1 MSRTKLGCAILGAV
15 AAFMLPGSFRGAENT
30 PSGVQAG
37 APPAAAARD
46 LFVTVGKSLVVESPV
61 NIERISVGDAKKA
74 EAMAVTPR
82 QILVNGREAGETSL
96 IVWQAGGNRLMFDL
110 RVRPGTERLE
120 VVRQQLDKEL
130 PGQDVSVAQEGE
142 SVFVRGTVND
152 LTAAD
157 RAIAIAGA
165 LGKPINLLRVKMPGA
180 QQQILLKVR
189 FIDLDRSVTQQLGIN
204 LTSTGVGHTI
214 GTVSTGQFPGA
225 TMQQISRTS
234 SGTAFAPLTSV
245 TQSWTLGSLGN
256 IFLWRP
262 EQDIFSTIT
271 ALQSRSL
278 AQILAEPNLLTMD
291 GKPASFLAGGEIPIP
306 VVQSAGGGIAQVTI
320 MWKEFGVRINF
331 LPRIT
336 PRKTIRL
343 QVAPEVSSLDTGN
356 GVSIAGFSV
365 PGLDVRRMQT
375 EIELEDNQ
383 SFAIGGLLD
392 NRTQETMMKIPGLG
406 DIPVL
411 GKLFQSRSRNKT
423 NTELLVLV
431 TPELVR
437 PIPAGQPLPDIK
449 LPQLPMKGTDK
460 EVPRTPPMSVT
471 GAVPVPEGPEA
482 VRVEQLQALDK
493 AGLAPAAAPA
503 SQIQLITVPPLTPP
517 QNAGTMTTP
526 IPAPP
531 TTPAP

>member
-1 MSRTKLGCAILGAV
+1 
-15 AAFMLPGSFRGAENT
+15 MLPGSFRAAENT

-61 NIERISVGDAKKA
+61 NIERISVGDSKKA

-110 RVRPGTERLE
+110 RVRAGTERLE
-120 VVRQQLDKEL
+120 VVRQQMEKEL
-130 PGQDVSVAQEGE
+130 PGQDIGLAEEGD
-142 SVFVRGTVND
+142 SVFVRGTVSD
-152 LTAAD
+152 VTSAD
-157 RAIAIAGA
+157 RAVAIAGA
-165 LGKPINLLRVKMPGA
+165 LGKPINLLRVKLPA
-180 QQQILLKVR
+180 VQQQILLKVR
-189 FIDLDRSVTQQLGIN
+189 FIDVDRSVTQQLGISITN
-204 LTSTGVGHTI
+204 MGLGQTIGQTSTAQFSPASLSTINSNVPFNAKVTGV
-214 GTVSTGQFPGA
+214 S
-225 TMQQISRTS
+225 
-234 SGTAFAPLTSV
+234 
-245 TQSWTLGSLGN
+245 QSWQLGNLGN

-262 EQDIFSTIT
+262 TNNLFATIQ

-306 VVQSAGGGIAQVTI
+306 VVQSSAGGVGNVTI

-331 LPRIT
+331 VPTIT

-343 QVAPEVSSLDTGN
+343 RVAPEVSSLDPAN
-356 GVSIAGFSV
+356 GISLSGFSV
-365 PGLDVRRMQT
+365 PALDVRRMQT
-375 EIELEDNQ
+375 EIELEDGQ
-383 SFAIGGLLD
+383 SFAIAGLLD
-392 NRTQETMMKIPGLG
+392 NRTTETFSKIAGLG

-423 NTELLVLV
+423 NSELLVVV

-449 LPQLPMKGTDK
+449 MPQLPLKDTDK
-460 EVPRTPPMSVT
+460 DPPRTPPISVT
-471 GAVPVPEGPEA
+471 GSAAMPAAGEAVPV
-482 VRVEQLQALDK
+482 EQLRELEK
-493 AGLAPAAAPA
+493 AGTVATAPVSPINLLVMPSVAA
-503 SQIQLITVPPLTPP
+503 P

-526 IPAPP
+526 IPTPS
-531 TTPAP
+531 TPAP

>member
-15 AAFMLPGSFRGAENT
+15 AALMLPGSFRAAENT

-61 NIERISVGDAKKA
+61 NIERISVGDSKKA

-110 RVRPGTERLE
+110 RVRAGTERME
-120 VVRQQLDKEL
+120 IVRQQMEKEL
-130 PGQDVSVAQEGE
+130 PGQDVGLAEEGE

-152 LTAAD
+152 VTSAD
-157 RAIAIAGA
+157 RAVAIAGA
-165 LGKPINLLRVKMPGA
+165 LGKPINLLRVKLPSV

-189 FIDLDRSVTQQLGIN
+189 FIDLDRNVTQQLGIN
-204 LTSTGVGHTI
+204 ITSMGI
-214 GTVSTGQFPGA
+214 GRTLGQTSTGQFTPPSMNTITSTVPFGA
-225 TMQQISRTS
+225 PIT
-234 SGTAFAPLTSV
+234 GV
-245 TQSWTLGSLGN
+245 TQSWQLNNLGN

-262 EQDIFSTIT
+262 TDNIFATIQ
-271 ALQSRSL
+271 ALQSRGLS
-278 AQILAEPNLLTMD
+278 QILAEPNLLTMD
-291 GKPASFLAGGEIPIP
+291 GKAASFLAGGEIPIP
-306 VVQSAGGGIAQVTI
+306 VVQSSAGGVGQVTI

-331 LPRIT
+331 IPTIT

-343 QVAPEVSSLDTGN
+343 RVAPEVSTLDPASGITL
-356 GVSIAGFSV
+356 SGFSV
-365 PGLDVRRMQT
+365 PGLVVRRMQT
-375 EIELEDNQ
+375 EVELEDGQ
-383 SFAIGGLLD
+383 SFVIGGLLD
-392 NRTQETMMKIPGLG
+392 NRTTETMMKIPGLG

-423 NTELLVLV
+423 NTELLVMV

-449 LPQLPMKGTDK
+449 LPQLPMKDTDK
-460 EVPRTPPMSVT
+460 DPPRTPPISVT
-471 GAVPVPEGPEA
+471 GNTAMQGAGEAVPV
-482 VRVEQLQALDK
+482 EQLKALEK
-493 AGLAPAAAPA
+493 AGQVSAAPV
-503 SQIQLITVPPLTPP
+503 SPIQLITIPAVAAP

-526 IPAPP
+526 MP
-531 TTPAP
+531 TPSTPAP

>member
-1 MSRTKLGCAILGAV
+1 
-15 AAFMLPGSFRGAENT
+15 MLPGSFRAAENT

-82 QILVNGREAGETSL
+82 QILVNGKEAGETSL

-110 RVRPGTERLE
+110 RVREGTERLE
-120 VVRQQLDKEL
+120 LVRQQMEKEL
-130 PGQDVSVAQEGE
+130 PGQEVILAEEGT

-152 LTAAD
+152 VTSAD
-157 RAIAIAGA
+157 RAVAIAGA
-165 LGKPINLLRVKMPGA
+165 LGKPINLLRVKLPA
-180 QQQILLKVR
+180 VQQQILLKVR
-189 FIDLDRSVTQQLGIN
+189 FIDVDRSVTQQLGIN
-204 LTSTGVGHTI
+204 ITNMGLGRTI
-214 GTVSTGQFPGA
+214 GQTSTGQFAPPSMSTISSDVPFGA
-225 TMQQISRTS
+225 KVT
-234 SGTAFAPLTSV
+234 GV
-245 TQSWTLGSLGN
+245 TQSWSLSNMGN

-262 EQDIFSTIT
+262 TDNIFATIQ
-271 ALQSRSL
+271 ALQSRAL

-291 GKPASFLAGGEIPIP
+291 GKAASFLAGGEIPIP
-306 VVQSAGGGIAQVTI
+306 VVQSSAGGLGTVTI

-331 LPRIT
+331 VPTMT

-343 QVAPEVSSLDTGN
+343 RVAPEVSSLDPAS
-356 GVSIAGFSV
+356 GVSISGFSV
-365 PGLDVRRMQT
+365 PGLSVRRMQT
-375 EIELEDNQ
+375 EIELEDGQ

-392 NRTQETMMKIPGLG
+392 NRTTETLSKIPGLG

-449 LPQLPMKGTDK
+449 LPQLPMKDSDK
-460 EVPRTPPMSVT
+460 DAPRTPPISVT
-471 GAVPVPEGPEA
+471 GTSAMPGAGEAVPV
-482 VRVEQLQALDK
+482 EQLKELEK
-493 AGLAPAAAPA
+493 AGTVATAPVSP
-503 SQIQLITVPPLTPP
+503 ITLIALPNVAVP
-517 QNAGTMTTP
+517 QNAGSMTTP
-526 IPAPP
+526 IPTPS
-531 TTPAP
+531 TPAP